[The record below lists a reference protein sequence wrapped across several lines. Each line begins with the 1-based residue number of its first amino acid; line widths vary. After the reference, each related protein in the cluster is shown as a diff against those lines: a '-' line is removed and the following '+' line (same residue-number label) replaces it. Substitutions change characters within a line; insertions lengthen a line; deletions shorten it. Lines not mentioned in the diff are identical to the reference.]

1 MVGPSPQDVGYSRF
15 KPIRHALREAACWW
29 VHAVVVVVVVTV
41 AVKWFDAVVL
51 RER

>member
-1 MVGPSPQDVGYSRF
+1 MVGASPQDVGYSRF

-29 VHAVVVVVVVTV
+29 VHAAVVVVVTV
-41 AVKWFDAVVL
+41 AVKRFDAVVL